1 MAIHSHSEDAL
12 ISESPALRMNW
23 TAEEDPVRR
32 SWHAKGQA
40 KLCKR
45 CWVECKQNLV
55 NNAANCGLR
64 GAALVFPP
72 SCQSRLADP
81 FALLRPTES

>member
-23 TAEEDPVRR
+23 TAEEDRVRR

-45 CWVECKQNLV
+45 CWVECKHNLV
-55 NNAANCGLR
+55 NNTQRIVVCGAQLLFFHL
-64 GAALVFPP
+64 LVNLAWLT
-72 SCQSRLADP
+72 RL
-81 FALLRPTES
+81 FC